1 MGDFHKARNGL
12 SNPGGAAPMPMSK
25 KARPK
30 VKARP
35 PNSKKQKPVKAA
47 SKTKPVARP
56 APHQHLAELDDPRV
70 AQAVQNYELGLKAMQ
85 EHKFER
91 AKGHLEKAVAGPS
104 RELADRAAMHL
115 HTCTQ
120 HLARSTSSFK
130 TTGEHYDYAVSLMNA
145 GDFDGARAHLEKIH
159 KQDSKADF
167 AVYGLS
173 VLDCLMGRVED
184 SLRHLDAAIRLNPS
198 NRLQARND
206 SDFQNLADDPRFT
219 ELLYPEEGVE
229 TPPPPP
235 APKTSPGKGR

>member
-1 MGDFHKARNGL
+1 M
-12 SNPGGAAPMPMSK
+12 
-25 KARPK
+25 
-30 VKARP
+30 
-35 PNSKKQKPVKAA
+35 
-47 SKTKPVARP
+47 
-56 APHQHLAELDDPRV
+56 
-70 AQAVQNYELGLKAMQ
+70 QNYELGLKAMQ

-91 AKGHLEKAVAGPS
+91 AKGHLEKVVAGPS

-120 HLARSTSSFK
+120 HLARSISSFK
-130 TTGEHYDYAVSLMNA
+130 STGEHYDYAVSLMNA
-145 GDFDGARAHLEKIH
+145 GDFEGARAHLEKIL

-184 SLRHLDAAIRLNPS
+184 SLRRLDNAIRLNSS

-235 APKTSPGKGR
+235 APKTSSGKGR